1 MPGLDGLQ
9 GRPGDQGKPGVQG
22 EPGVKGERG
31 RDGRDGRGR
40 GGHDRGMRG
49 LPGNFIFDS
58 NSIFLPRSVAA
69 NNNRSVFDRL
79 RVFETNILFKL
90 GSEKVRLALQCAL
103 LSVRH
108 A

>member
-49 LPGNFIFDS
+49 LPGNFTTLS
-58 NSIFLPRSVAA
+58 NFLPRWWP
-69 NNNRSVFDRL
+69 R
-79 RVFETNILFKL
+79 K
-90 GSEKVRLALQCAL
+90 
-103 LSVRH
+103 
-108 A
+108 

>member
-49 LPGNFIFDS
+49 LPGNFIFGS
-58 NSIFLPRSVAA
+58 NSIFYHARWPRII
-69 NNNRSVFDRL
+69 
-79 RVFETNILFKL
+79 T
-90 GSEKVRLALQCAL
+90 VRF
-103 LSVRH
+103 STD
-108 A
+108 

>member
-22 EPGVKGERG
+22 EPGIKGERG

-49 LPGNFIFDS
+49 LPGNFIALS
-58 NSIFLPRSVAA
+58 VQIIFTALVAA
-69 NNNRSVFDRL
+69 RNNRSKPIDRFII
-79 RVFETNILFKL
+79 V
-90 GSEKVRLALQCAL
+90 
-103 LSVRH
+103 
-108 A
+108 

>member
-22 EPGVKGERG
+22 EPGIKGERG

-49 LPGNFIFDS
+49 LPGKFIALTVH
-58 NSIFLPRSVAA
+58 IIIYRAG
-69 NNNRSVFDRL
+69 
-79 RVFETNILFKL
+79 
-90 GSEKVRLALQCAL
+90 GSEK
-103 LSVRH
+103 
-108 A
+108 